1 MPYVVP
7 PPGRR
12 ITNSMLRTM
21 VGEWQTYPVAWSADS
36 GTTTLG
42 NGTLVGRYCV
52 IGGLCQF
59 TVRLE
64 WGTST
69 TQSVAAS
76 NWRFSLPVSPYTGDG
91 STFQPV
97 EGWLFNATD
106 SGGSASRWP
115 VRAYINTSGN
125 VEFLVANADS
135 AVVDSATM
143 PTATASTTT
152 SLRPGGE
159 AWTSGDRLNLYGSY
173 ETA

>member
-12 ITNSMLRTM
+12 ITNATLRSM

-42 NGTLVGRYCV
+42 NGSLVGRYCV

-64 WGTST
+64 WGSST
-69 TQSVAAS
+69 TQSVSTA
-76 NWRFSLPVSPYTGDG
+76 NWKFSLPTAPYSGDG

-97 EGWLFNATD
+97 EAWIYNADD
-106 SGGSASRWP
+106 SGTASRWP
-115 VRAYINTSGN
+115 ARAYVNTSGN
-125 VEFLVANADS
+125 IEFIVANASS
-135 AVVDSATM
+135 AVVDSATN
-143 PTATASTTT
+143 PIATGGSTTT
-152 SLRPGGE
+152 LRPGGE
-159 AWTSGDRLNLYGSY
+159 AWAIGDRLNLYGSY
-173 ETA
+173 EIA